1 MNSTVIFYRSSMSY
15 IDLRKPAKEAF
26 QGDED
31 VFQKNCAEFAKKE
44 LLRCGIEQEVF
55 FHVPSEGVRK
65 PQYRAKLKLMGFRA
79 GIADCIFMVPADG
92 YHGLVIELKT
102 RGNGPSDDQ
111 KKWLGVMAERGY
123 LALVVNDFE
132 TFRNCLTKYLE
143 LV

>member
-1 MNSTVIFYRSSMSY
+1 M
-15 IDLRKPAKEAF
+15 IDLRKPAKLAWQGSEDSF
-26 QGDED
+26 QM
-31 VFQKNCAEFAKKE
+31 KCAEFWKKE
-44 LLRCGIEQEVF
+44 LLRRNIPQELAW
-55 FHVPSEGVRK
+55 HCPSEGVRK

-111 KKWLGVMAERGY
+111 KKWLGVMTKRGY

-132 TFRNCLTKYLE
+132 TFKNCLTKYLE